1 MRRPPRAGVASASPA
16 INSAG
21 ESVSLRVS
29 CDSHP
34 VSTATARLAAAAAGR
49 PLTSLRTRT
58 CGGRRVAV
66 GAVVCVGVGFGVCVG
81 LGVCVGIGVCV
92 CVVVCV
98 GVGGF
103 GCHGRG
109 VGCHGRG
116 VDGPLGAGGGE
127 THVG

>member
-1 MRRPPRAGVASASPA
+1 M
-16 INSAG
+16 
-21 ESVSLRVS
+21 
-29 CDSHP
+29 
-34 VSTATARLAAAAAGR
+34 
-49 PLTSLRTRT
+49 
-58 CGGRRVAV
+58 AV

-109 VGCHGRG
+109 VN
-116 VDGPLGAGGGE
+116 GPLGAGGGE